1 MNIIPLRVALA
12 QINATVGDL
21 EGNTNKIVSYMR
33 QASEQ
38 GAHIVCFPELAL
50 TGYPPEDLLL
60 KPGFITANLRK
71 LDQITEAS
79 RDFPGLTAVIG
90 FVDRDH
96 DIYNAAAVVHN
107 GRLIGTYHKHY
118 LPNYGVFDENRY
130 FRAGTDAPIF
140 LLNDVHV
147 GINICEDIWYP
158 TGPLTRQAHA
168 GAEVILNI
176 NGSPYYSGKG
186 IVREEMIATRAADN
200 GVIVC
205 YLNLVGGQDEL
216 IFDGGSMVFDE
227 QGLMIARG
235 KRFEEDLL
243 VVDLDTAS
251 VFRSRLHDP
260 RRRQERWQVT
270 PQDVPVI
277 TIDSGPLA
285 QPEDEKPVLLSGP
298 QRMEAR
304 MEKLPEIYAA
314 LVLGTRDYVY
324 KNGFKQVVIGLSGGI
339 DSSLTAVI
347 AVDALGA
354 ENVLGVSMPSGYS
367 SSGSKTDAQELA
379 ENLGIQ
385 YLTIPIEET
394 FRASLH
400 MMRPALGDEDPGLA
414 AENLQA
420 RIRGN
425 ILMTISN
432 KFGPIVL
439 TTGNKSETATGYS
452 TLYGDMAGGFAVLK
466 DVLKTLIFDLCKY
479 RNTIGNKAVI
489 PQAVIDKPPSAELRP
504 DQKDADSLPPYEELD
519 PILQAYVEDDR
530 SFDEMIAM
538 GFDPATVQRVMK
550 LVDISEYK
558 RRQAA
563 PGIKITPR
571 AFGRDRR
578 LPITNRYRDAR

>member
-21 EGNTNKIVSYMR
+21 EGNTTKIVQYMR
-33 QASEQ
+33 QAAEK

-60 KPGFITANLRK
+60 KPGFIAANLHK
-71 LDQITEAS
+71 LEQIIEVS
-79 RDFPGLTAVIG
+79 SEFPNLTTVVG

-107 GRLIGTYHKHY
+107 GQLIGTYHKHY
-118 LPNYGVFDENRY
+118 LPNYGVFDEKRY

-140 LLNDVHV
+140 LLNDVHI
-147 GINICEDIWYP
+147 GISICEDIWYP

-176 NGSPYYSGKG
+176 NASPYDSGKG
-186 IVREEMIATRAADN
+186 IAREEMIATRAADN

-205 YLNLVGGQDEL
+205 YLNLLGGQDEL
-216 IFDGGSMVFDE
+216 VFDGGSMVFNE
-227 QGLMIARG
+227 RGILISRG

-243 VVDLDTAS
+243 IVDLDTAS

-277 TIDSGPLA
+277 TINKDPLKPA
-285 QPEDEKPVLLSGP
+285 QDEKPVLLSGP
-298 QRMEAR
+298 QRMEPK
-304 MEKLPEIYAA
+304 MEKLQEIYAA

-324 KNGFKQVVIGLSGGI
+324 KNGFKQALIGLSGGI

-354 ENVLGVSMPSGYS
+354 ENVLGISMPSGYS
-367 SSGSKTDAQELA
+367 SDGSKTDAQKLA
-379 ENLGIQ
+379 ENLGME

-432 KFGPIVL
+432 KFGPLVL

-466 DVLKTLIFDLCKY
+466 DVLKTVVFELCRY
-479 RNTIGNKAVI
+479 RNSVGGKEVI
-489 PQAVIDKPPSAELRP
+489 PQIVIDKPPSAELRP
-504 DQKDADSLPPYEELD
+504 DQKDVDSLPPYEELD
-519 PILQAYVEDDR
+519 PILEAYVEDDR
-530 SFDEMIAM
+530 SFDEMVAM
-538 GFDPATVQRVMK
+538 GYDATVVQRVMR

-578 LPITNRYRDAR
+578 LPITNRYRDSR